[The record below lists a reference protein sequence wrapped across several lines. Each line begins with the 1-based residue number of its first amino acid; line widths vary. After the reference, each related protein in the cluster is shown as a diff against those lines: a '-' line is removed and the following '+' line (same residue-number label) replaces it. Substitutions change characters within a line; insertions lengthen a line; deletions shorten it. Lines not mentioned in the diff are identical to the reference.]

1 MELCLTGR
9 RTGRS
14 GKSLLRLT
22 LPAPAAPPK
31 EVPQRFLADRLK
43 SLIEAWSRVVT
54 SLEANLE
61 ATPLAAPSL
70 PYMKRSPQV
79 SHEASND
86 RTWPRESRRQRAVC
100 PVTDQGARFEGHYVP
115 RRNPATPGI
124 ETGEKPMRSLPL
136 AASANGV
143 WFGQLCCT
151 EKYRGHISGVLVA
164 CHGSGDRGVP
174 STPGAD
180 AHASAVA
187 VLLELAQRLRTT
199 QTENAC
205 SLCRLLRLSQR
216 SLGVADRPNRGADG
230 CSKSA
235 QGSSSFR

>member
-115 RRNPATPGI
+115 GGILQHLGLKLAKSQCVPFPLRLPPMVCGLGNFAAPRSIEVTLAECWLLATVPATAGSRARRARM
-124 ETGEKPMRSLPL
+124 TMRVRS
-136 AASANGV
+136 
-143 WFGQLCCT
+143 QCCW
-151 EKYRGHISGVLVA
+151 S
-164 CHGSGDRGVP
+164 
-174 STPGAD
+174 
-180 AHASAVA
+180 
-187 VLLELAQRLRTT
+187 
-199 QTENAC
+199 
-205 SLCRLLRLSQR
+205 
-216 SLGVADRPNRGADG
+216 
-230 CSKSA
+230 
-235 QGSSSFR
+235 